1 MHDAV
6 LVRARSGRGQQNVGL
21 APLVIGSRAFAV
33 YPPERAEPVSGA
45 LARFLALSLALFRGQ
60 LSREPAAPRA
70 IAFPFPLPRALFRG
84 RVQPRDLLSPAVV
97 CTLLFALFWRH
108 SLACFTLQNSALLT
122 PPRLGHFDIG
132 SV

>member
-6 LVRARSGRGQQNVGL
+6 LVRARSGRGQEDIGL

-33 YPPERAEPVSGA
+33 YPSERAEPVSGA
-45 LARFLALSLALFRGQ
+45 LARFLALSLALFRGQLSREPAAPRAIAFPFPFPCALLRGQ

-97 CTLLFALFWRH
+97 CTLLFALF
-108 SLACFTLQNSALLT
+108 
-122 PPRLGHFDIG
+122 
-132 SV
+132 